1 LSKDSKVGLAN
12 ECKVDVMVFTLAIQP
27 DGDVRRVL
35 IPTATAASSEFFAH
49 ASNNDLR
56 IRSEKGPKQANISTR
71 GGVGAN
77 GNAAFPHSY

>member
-1 LSKDSKVGLAN
+1 VGLAN

-35 IPTATAASSEFFAH
+35 IPTARVASSEFFAH